1 MTDAPEITI
10 YNAPEGLTVTKG
22 AIFLVGIVGKY
33 PEQEK
38 RYKTGEGKKG
48 VWHLISFQI
57 PIFDNL
63 TKTVYYKCVGWR
75 SVATANQDLAEGDF
89 VRCEISKIERKEWE
103 GKISPQFEI
112 HQLEVGGRAAP
123 AQDEL
128 PLQQPPMD
136 TGNFGDGTHT
146 KPSDIPEMSP
156 DAPPTDDE
164 PFL

>member
-1 MTDAPEITI
+1 MTDTPEITI

-48 VWHLISFQI
+48 VWHMISFQI

-63 TKTVYYKCVGWR
+63 TKTVYYKCIGWR
-75 SVATANQDLAEGDF
+75 SVATANQELAEGDF
-89 VRCEISKIERKEWE
+89 VRCEIEKIERNEWE
-103 GKISPQFEI
+103 DNNGVTRVSLKFIVR
-112 HQLEVGGRAAP
+112 QLEVGGRAAVP

-128 PLQQPPMD
+128 PLQQPPMEHPPAAPI
-136 TGNFGDGTHT
+136 TE
-146 KPSDIPEMSP
+146 PP
-156 DAPPTDDE
+156 DDLEDK
-164 PFL
+164 FL